1 MAQVTKNIFKGQT
14 AALYA
19 DNVAGGISAAD
30 LRAQMD
36 DIADSAGFTSSG
48 NTVAPTS
55 GDDTFDIGDV
65 WVDET
70 ANTIYMCV
78 DNTASNAIWVNFTRM
93 TDAQVK
99 TAYENNLDTNAY
111 GDAEEAKLAAIEDGA
126 TADQTGAE
134 IEAALDAQLGTTTW
148 KTQAS
153 LPTDAEVKTAYE
165 NNADTNAF
173 DDAAVTKLAGIE
185 ALADVTDA
193 TNVDAAGAVMNS
205 DTSTAAMSFVI
216 DEDTMAS
223 DSATQV
229 PTQQSVKAYVDASVV
244 GAVTYRGSYDASTN
258 TPDLDTSPSGVLTGD
273 MYTVTVAGTFFT
285 TPLEIGDVI
294 IAEID
299 SAAAETDWTI
309 VQRDLDAASIKVS
322 YESNADTN
330 AFDDA
335 AVAKLAGIEALA
347 TADQTGAE
355 IKAAY
360 EAEANAFTDAQF
372 TKLAG
377 IETAATADQ
386 TGAEIEAALDAELGS
401 TAWRTPTSV
410 ITVSTSRALALTDTD
425 NLLEVNTSGGA
436 VDVTIP
442 LNATSAFPI
451 GTVINFTLIDATAAA
466 TITSVSGV
474 TLNGVDNDTITMGA
488 LYDGVSIYKAG
499 TDSWRVTIALTGAEI
514 KALYEAE
521 ADTNAFDD
529 AAVAKLAGIETAATA
544 DQTGAEI
551 KAAYEAEA
559 NAFTDA
565 QFTKLAGIETA
576 ATADQ
581 TGAEIETALD
591 TQIGSAVWRT
601 PASVITV
608 STSRALALTDANDL
622 LEVDTSGGAVDVTI
636 PLNATVA
643 FPIGTVINITLVD
656 ATAAGTVTSVT
667 GVTLNG
673 VDNDTVTL
681 GSVYDG
687 ISIYKAG
694 TNSWRSTVGVTGAEI
709 KALYEAEANAFTD
722 AQFTKLAG
730 IETAATADQT
740 GAEIKTAYEAEANA
754 FTDAQFTKLAG
765 IETAATADQTGAEI
779 KTAYEAEAN
788 AFTDAQFTKLAGIE
802 TAATADQTGAEIKT
816 AYEAEANAFTD
827 AQFTKLAGIEDGA
840 ERSTP
845 AIVAVTTSR
854 TLALT
859 DERDILEIDTTG
871 GAVALTI
878 PANASVAF
886 PVGTVIKVTLIDVT
900 GAATIV
906 ADTGVTLNGVSTG
919 TGTITATA
927 YSGVTIYKRATDLWV
942 AQGDIGAVA

>member
-386 TGAEIEAALDAELGS
+386 TGAEI
-401 TAWRTPTSV
+401 
-410 ITVSTSRALALTDTD
+410 
-425 NLLEVNTSGGA
+425 
-436 VDVTIP
+436 
-442 LNATSAFPI
+442 
-451 GTVINFTLIDATAAA
+451 
-466 TITSVSGV
+466 
-474 TLNGVDNDTITMGA
+474 
-488 LYDGVSIYKAG
+488 
-499 TDSWRVTIALTGAEI
+499 
-514 KALYEAE
+514 
-521 ADTNAFDD
+521 
-529 AAVAKLAGIETAATA
+529 
-544 DQTGAEI
+544 
-551 KAAYEAEA
+551 
-559 NAFTDA
+559 
-565 QFTKLAGIETA
+565 
-576 ATADQ
+576 
-581 TGAEIETALD
+581 
-591 TQIGSAVWRT
+591 
-601 PASVITV
+601 
-608 STSRALALTDANDL
+608 
-622 LEVDTSGGAVDVTI
+622 
-636 PLNATVA
+636 
-643 FPIGTVINITLVD
+643 
-656 ATAAGTVTSVT
+656 
-667 GVTLNG
+667 
-673 VDNDTVTL
+673 
-681 GSVYDG
+681 
-687 ISIYKAG
+687 
-694 TNSWRSTVGVTGAEI
+694 
-709 KALYEAEANAFTD
+709 
-722 AQFTKLAG
+722 
-730 IETAATADQT
+730 
-740 GAEIKTAYEAEANA
+740 
-754 FTDAQFTKLAG
+754 
-765 IETAATADQTGAEI
+765 
-779 KTAYEAEAN
+779 
-788 AFTDAQFTKLAGIE
+788 
-802 TAATADQTGAEIKT
+802 KT